1 MNELF
6 IVTGALGH
14 LGNTIIRYL
23 MKQNVEIR
31 GLIMPHEK
39 SPHTQQVQYSHGD
52 VRDLKSLLPL
62 FEHIENKKVYVIH
75 TAGIISMDEYI
86 TPLLYEVNVRGVRNV
101 VSLCLQKHVYR
112 FIYVSSVHALKQEDG
127 IISETSYFSSEL
139 VKGGYAK
146 TKAEATSFVLSSVN
160 LGLNGIVVLPSGII
174 GPYGDSS
181 NYLVQFINDYIHY
194 HLWTCVKGGYDFV
207 DVRDVAMG
215 CLLAARKGRV
225 GECYILSS
233 QYYEMKSLLNIVKQ
247 IHEGPRLVMV
257 PTLLAKACLPI
268 IQGLAKLKKQRPLYT
283 PYSLYTIT
291 HSHFF
296 SHQKA
301 SEELGY
307 TTRPMEVT
315 LKDTVLW
322 LTKGKSN

>member
-39 SPHTQQVQYSHGD
+39 SPHTQQVQYFHGD

-181 NYLVQFINDYIHY
+181 NYLVQFQS
-194 HLWTCVKGGYDFV
+194 
-207 DVRDVAMG
+207 M
-215 CLLAARKGRV
+215 
-225 GECYILSS
+225 
-233 QYYEMKSLLNIVKQ
+233 
-247 IHEGPRLVMV
+247 
-257 PTLLAKACLPI
+257 I
-268 IQGLAKLKKQRPLYT
+268 I
-283 PYSLYTIT
+283 
-291 HSHFF
+291 F
-296 SHQKA
+296 
-301 SEELGY
+301 
-307 TTRPMEVT
+307 TTT
-315 LKDTVLW
+315 Y
-322 LTKGKSN
+322 GHA